1 MAQSLH
7 MVPSLTFFQKI
18 PFKGEAPQLGTQRND
33 FEVRRAVA
41 KPLPSLEADET
52 IGELLTIPDQS
63 QSSPN
68 IYF

>member
-18 PFKGEAPQLGTQRND
+18 RFKGEALQLGTQRNDD

-52 IGELLTIPDQS
+52 
-63 QSSPN
+63 
-68 IYF
+68 